1 MKHTHKIIF
10 AFILMVF
17 TTVSCKKQLNTA
29 PEGAIVDLNSFKAIK
44 IALIG
49 CYDGFQSDGYYNS
62 PASSGVG
69 NGWSALPD
77 LMGDDMIEAL
87 NSLGNWRRASEMTY
101 STDNSIVQEVFTAP
115 YEIASRVNNILQ
127 VLGTYEND
135 PLVAGEAKIVKAQLL
150 AIRAHVHF
158 DLMRYIAPDFGRN
171 STSLGVPYVTIFD
184 PQKPFANLPPRAT
197 VKENYDKIFE
207 DLNNSILLFREAGNT
222 DNNTTRSFVD
232 SSVVYAIKARVN
244 YYASDWA
251 AAAKDADVVISL
263 NPLANAA
270 DYVTMYTID
279 GEATPPSEVVW
290 AIPSDNLLRPGGATN
305 GSSPAYRVSE
315 SLFTSITALGG
326 AYVNSVII
334 NSSTANQTT
343 GFRRRRLQKYAG
355 VKSFKVYRTGEMVL
369 IKAEAEQK
377 LGNDAVAL
385 ASLNNLRTN
394 RGVATGTETGTSL
407 LGAISL
413 LRRVELLGEGH
424 RWFDIKRTT
433 KTINRLECGTAGN
446 SISNICSIDASS
458 KGWAFPIPLNDAIAN
473 PNLAQNPGY

>member
-10 AFILMVF
+10 AFILVVF
-17 TTVSCKKQLNTA
+17 TTISCKKQLNTS
-29 PEGAIVDLNSFKAIK
+29 PEGAIVELNSFKAIN

-49 CYDGFQSDGYYNS
+49 CYDGFQSDGYYNN
-62 PASSGVG
+62 PASSGSG
-69 NGWSALPD
+69 SGWSALPD
-77 LMGDDMIEAL
+77 LMGDDMIEVTT
-87 NSLGNWRRASEMTY
+87 SLGNWRRASEMTY

-127 VLGTYEND
+127 ALGTYEND
-135 PLVAGEAKIVKAQLL
+135 PLVADEAKIVKAQLL

-207 DLNNSILLFREAGNT
+207 DINNSILLFREAGNT
-222 DNNTTRSFVD
+222 SSNTTRSFID
-232 SSVVYAIKARVN
+232 STVVYAMRARVN

-251 AAAKDADVVISL
+251 AASKDAEVVISL

-270 DYVTMYTID
+270 DYVAMYTTD
-279 GEATPPSEVVW
+279 GEASPPSEVIW

-305 GSSPAYRVSE
+305 GNSPSYRVAE
-315 SLFTSITALGG
+315 SLFTSITSLGG
-326 AYVNSVII
+326 SYVNSVVI
-334 NSSTANQTT
+334 NSSAPNTD
-343 GFRRRRLQKYAG
+343 GFIRRRLQKYAG

-369 IKAEAEQK
+369 IKAEAQQK
-377 LGNDAVAL
+377 LGNDVIAL
-385 ASLNNLRTN
+385 ASLNDLRTN
-394 RGVATGTETGTSL
+394 RDVAVGTETGAAL
-407 LGAISL
+407 LESISL

-433 KTINRLECGTAGN
+433 KTINRTECGADGF
-446 SISNICSIDASS
+446 SISNICNIAPTS

-473 PNLAQNPGY
+473 PNLVQNPGY